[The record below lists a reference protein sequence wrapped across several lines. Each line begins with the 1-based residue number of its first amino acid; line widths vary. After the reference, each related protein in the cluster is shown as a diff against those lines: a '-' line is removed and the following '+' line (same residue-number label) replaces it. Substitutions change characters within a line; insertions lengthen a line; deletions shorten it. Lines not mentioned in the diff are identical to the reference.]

1 MAKLKQG
8 TEHRDFRDTQLQ
20 FAAHIRHPEQN
31 PPPPDIED
39 RRLAIY
45 RDLFYNN
52 IQSFLASG
60 FPVLKSILEQAH
72 WHSMVRDFI
81 YRHQSH
87 SPYFLKI
94 SEEFLSYLQT
104 ERIASQEDPGFMLE
118 LAHYE
123 WVELALDISNLE
135 MPANSAPQ
143 GNIIDNIPQISP
155 TAWRFNYRYPVHKIG
170 PQYQPTAE
178 QAEPVALIVYRNRDL
193 QIGFMESNPIT
204 LRLLDIIQSQQC
216 SGRQAIAQLAKEIN
230 HPQPES
236 LVEFGAHI
244 LSKLYSSEIISG
256 FHPN

>member
-60 FPVLKSILEQAH
+60 FPVLKSILEQTH

-143 GNIIDNIPQISP
+143 GNMIDNIPQISP

-178 QAEPVALIVYRNRDL
+178 Q
-193 QIGFMESNPIT
+193 
-204 LRLLDIIQSQQC
+204 
-216 SGRQAIAQLAKEIN
+216 RQA
-230 HPQPES
+230 
-236 LVEFGAHI
+236 G
-244 LSKLYSSEIISG
+244 YS
-256 FHPN
+256 PARQRN

>member
-94 SEEFLSYLQT
+94 SEEFLSYL
-104 ERIASQEDPGFMLE
+104 
-118 LAHYE
+118 
-123 WVELALDISNLE
+123 
-135 MPANSAPQ
+135 
-143 GNIIDNIPQISP
+143 
-155 TAWRFNYRYPVHKIG
+155 
-170 PQYQPTAE
+170 
-178 QAEPVALIVYRNRDL
+178 
-193 QIGFMESNPIT
+193 
-204 LRLLDIIQSQQC
+204 
-216 SGRQAIAQLAKEIN
+216 
-230 HPQPES
+230 
-236 LVEFGAHI
+236 
-244 LSKLYSSEIISG
+244 
-256 FHPN
+256 

>member
-60 FPVLKSILEQAH
+60 FPVLKSIFEQAH

-143 GNIIDNIPQISP
+143 GNMIDNIPQISP
-155 TAWRFNYRYPVHKIG
+155 TAWRFNYRYPVKNIFKGCRIRAVVLGKGNDDSICRHKQVFKIMDKLRKAILVL
-170 PQYQPTAE
+170 TINTKNRH
-178 QAEPVALIVYRNRDL
+178 LIIV
-193 QIGFMESNPIT
+193 
-204 LRLLDIIQSQQC
+204 
-216 SGRQAIAQLAKEIN
+216 
-230 HPQPES
+230 
-236 LVEFGAHI
+236 
-244 LSKLYSSEIISG
+244 
-256 FHPN
+256 